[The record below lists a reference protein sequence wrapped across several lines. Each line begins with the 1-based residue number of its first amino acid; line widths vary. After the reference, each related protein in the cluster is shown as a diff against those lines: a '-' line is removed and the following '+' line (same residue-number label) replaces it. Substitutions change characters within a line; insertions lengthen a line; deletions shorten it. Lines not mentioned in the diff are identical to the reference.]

1 MDAEREFAKWVAAV
15 ISEQL
20 REELT
25 LAAAESQVS
34 LTRFVAEV
42 LESFAAARRLPK
54 VPHYQVHYPR
64 AERCAAEDS
73 FPYPADV
80 YPITSRSRF

>member
-1 MDAEREFAKWVAAV
+1 MTQVDVQLLPMSDAQQAFDEWTSAV
-15 ISEQL
+15 ISDAL

-42 LESFAAARRLPK
+42 LESFAAGRRLPK
-54 VPHYQVHYPR
+54 VR
-64 AERCAAEDS
+64 R
-73 FPYPADV
+73 
-80 YPITSRSRF
+80 

>member
-1 MDAEREFAKWVAAV
+1 MGAAV
-15 ISEQL
+15 ISDELQ
-20 REELT
+20 EELT
-25 LAAAESQVS
+25 LAAGEAELS

-42 LESFAAARRLPK
+42 LESFAAGRRLPK
-54 VPHYQVHYPR
+54 VPHSQVHYPR

-80 YPITSRSRF
+80 YPISRLSRSRF